1 MLKIYVL
8 MQQKDTEKVGS
19 EKLIKVLPRAAERLR
34 YLLNKKGIVGGA
46 LRLSVI
52 GGGCSGLQYKMEL
65 TDTSNPKDIVVTSNG
80 VKIFVDP
87 RSALYISGSELDYS
101 DDLQKGGFKVLN
113 PNATSTCSCGESFSV

>member
-1 MLKIYVL
+1 MLRIYVI

-46 LRLSVI
+46 LRLSVV

>member
-1 MLKIYVL
+1 

-46 LRLSVI
+46 LRLSVV